1 MPPISICGLTSSPA
15 ASLRIVDGYAPLRP
29 VSSFEIVSR
38 ATPLLSANSSWL
50 ITAPCRMRRKRG
62 RSILQTSKT
71 LQKPCIKPTTM
82 LRYLEYSVLSGIRGS
97 LVMSLD
103 PRLVVPYV
111 TEQSPRGERTMDIY
125 SRLLAD
131 RIIFIGMPVD
141 DQIANVVMAQLLH
154 LDSEDPEQDINLY
167 INSPGGSVHAGM
179 AIYDTMQY
187 VNADVAT
194 TALGMAASM
203 GSFLLTAGAKGKRSA
218 LPNAR
223 ILLHQPHIGGGLGGQ
238 VSDVEI
244 HARELVRTK
253 KRMNE
258 LYSQMTGQPIEKIE
272 RDTDRDYMLGP
283 EEALEYGVIDRV
295 VNRLQEGV
303 IAAGG

>member
-1 MPPISICGLTSSPA
+1 
-15 ASLRIVDGYAPLRP
+15 
-29 VSSFEIVSR
+29 
-38 ATPLLSANSSWL
+38 
-50 ITAPCRMRRKRG
+50 
-62 RSILQTSKT
+62 
-71 LQKPCIKPTTM
+71 
-82 LRYLEYSVLSGIRGS
+82 
-97 LVMSLD
+97 MSLD

-141 DQIANVVMAQLLH
+141 DQVANVVMAQLLH

-167 INSPGGSVHAGM
+167 INSPGGSVYAGM
-179 AIYDTMQY
+179 AIYDTMQF

-203 GSFLLTAGAKGKRSA
+203 GSFLLTAGARGKRSA

-223 ILLHQPHIGGGLGGQ
+223 ILLHQPHIGSGLGGQ
-238 VSDVEI
+238 VSDVGI

-253 KRMNE
+253 QRMNE
-258 LYSQMTGQPIEKIE
+258 LYSRMTGQPVEKIE

-295 VNRLQEGV
+295 VNRPQEGV
-303 IAAGG
+303 IAAGK

>member
-1 MPPISICGLTSSPA
+1 M
-15 ASLRIVDGYAPLRP
+15 
-29 VSSFEIVSR
+29 
-38 ATPLLSANSSWL
+38 
-50 ITAPCRMRRKRG
+50 
-62 RSILQTSKT
+62 
-71 LQKPCIKPTTM
+71 
-82 LRYLEYSVLSGIRGS
+82 GS
-97 LVMSLD
+97 D
-103 PRLVVPYV
+103 PRLVIPYV

-125 SRLLAD
+125 SRLLKD
-131 RIIFIGMPVD
+131 RIIFIGTPVD
-141 DQIANVVMAQLLH
+141 DQVANVVMAQLLH

-167 INSPGGSVHAGM
+167 INSPGGSVTAGL
-179 AIYDTMQY
+179 AIYDTMQF
-187 VNADVAT
+187 VNCDVAT

-253 KRMNE
+253 RRMNE
-258 LYSQMTGQPIEKIE
+258 LYSEMTGQPVEKIE

-283 EEALEYGVIDRV
+283 REAVEYGVIDRV
-295 VNRLQEGV
+295 VTRPGEVVVGV
-303 IAAGG
+303 SE

>member
-1 MPPISICGLTSSPA
+1 MG
-15 ASLRIVDGYAPLRP
+15 
-29 VSSFEIVSR
+29 
-38 ATPLLSANSSWL
+38 
-50 ITAPCRMRRKRG
+50 
-62 RSILQTSKT
+62 
-71 LQKPCIKPTTM
+71 
-82 LRYLEYSVLSGIRGS
+82 
-97 LVMSLD
+97 LD

-131 RIIFIGMPVD
+131 RIIFIGTPVD
-141 DQIANVVMAQLLH
+141 DQVANVVMAQLLH
-154 LDSEDPEQDINLY
+154 LDSEDPEQDIHLY
-167 INSPGGSVHAGM
+167 INSPGGSVYAGM
-179 AIYDTMQY
+179 AIYDTMQF

-223 ILLHQPHIGGGLGGQ
+223 ILLHQPHIGGGIGGQ

-253 KRMNE
+253 RRMNE
-258 LYSQMTGQPIEKIE
+258 LYAEMTGQPVEKIE

-283 EEALEYGVIDRV
+283 EEAVEYGVIDRV
-295 VNRLQEGV
+295 VNRPAESV
-303 IAAGG
+303 VAARK